1 MATPR
6 ILLLEDNPNDA
17 ELVELELRRG
27 GLEFEL
33 ERVWEKSRYLERLET
48 QPDLVISDYNLPG
61 FDGLSAFALLRERQH
76 ETPFI
81 LVSGA
86 LGEELAVDA
95 MRQGVTDYLLKDRLT
110 RLPNA
115 ARMALEQVR
124 LRREKEQLQQRLLRA
139 DRLESLG
146 QLAAGVA
153 HDLNNILLPI
163 MMAAEV
169 LPDSVH
175 GADGHELLA
184 TIRTSVE
191 RGAKVLKQLLAFG
204 RGTSGDRQ
212 TLRLKAALREV
223 SGLMR
228 ETFPRGITL
237 SAEVTDHDAEV
248 LADPTQIQQVL
259 LNLCVNARDAMPG
272 GGTLTLGLARS
283 EVDRALSSLYP
294 GAQPGPHAVLSVKD
308 TGSGIA
314 SADLDRIF
322 DPFYT
327 TKPIDQGT
335 GLGLS
340 SVLGIVR
347 GHGGFIQ
354 VDSTPGEGSE
364 FRVFLPIARGPD
376 PVERSALGGKPLLRN
391 DGLVLLVD
399 DEPMVRHVLRAGMS
413 RFGYRVLEASDGE
426 SGFERFRAEQSR
438 IGALVV
444 DLSMPRLDGIGLV
457 LRIRESGSDL
467 PVIAM
472 MGVAPSDQLRELE
485 RLGVRH
491 VLQKPFGLDVLLK
504 LLASIFGDGAATRAE
519 I

>member
-1 MATPR
+1 MQPLR

-33 ERVWEKSRYLERLET
+33 VRAWEQSRYLELLES
-48 QPDLVISDYNLPG
+48 PLDIVISDYNLPG
-61 FDGLSAFALLRERQH
+61 FDGLSAFALLREHQH

-86 LGEELAVDA
+86 LGEELAVAA
-95 MRQGVTDYLLKDRLT
+95 MRQGVSDYLLKDRLT

-115 ARMALEQVR
+115 VRVALEQAQ

-169 LPDSVH
+169 LPDSVQ
-175 GADGHELLA
+175 GEDGHELLA
-184 TIRTSVE
+184 TIRLSVE
-191 RGAKVLKQLLAFG
+191 RGAKILKQLLAFG
-204 RGTSGDRQ
+204 RGTSGEREC
-212 TLRLKAALREV
+212 LKVEAALREV
-223 SGLMR
+223 SALMR
-228 ETFPRGITL
+228 ETFPRGISL
-237 SAEVTDHDAEV
+237 QVQVTAPDAEV

-272 GGTLTLGLARS
+272 GGTLTLGLSRCD
-283 EVDRALSSLYP
+283 VDRETARLHP
-294 GAQPGPHAVLSVKD
+294 GSQAGPHAVLSVKD

-314 SADLDRIF
+314 AAELDRIF

-340 SVLGIVR
+340 SVLGIVK
-347 GHGGFIQ
+347 GHRGFIQ
-354 VDSTPGEGSE
+354 VESTPGVGSE
-364 FRVFLPIARGPD
+364 FRVYLPLASGQE
-376 PVERSALGGKPLLRN
+376 PVTGRPRRDSQSRFHQ
-391 DGLVLLVD
+391 GLVLLVD
-399 DEPMVRHVLRAGMS
+399 DEPTVRHVLRAGLG
-413 RFGYRVLEASDGE
+413 RVGYRVVEASDGE
-426 SGFERFRAEQSR
+426 GGLERFKAEGSR

-444 DLSMPRLDGIGLV
+444 DLSMPRLDGVGL
-457 LRIRESGSDL
+457 IRGIRALGSEL
-467 PVIAM
+467 PIIAM
-472 MGVAPSDQLRELE
+472 MGVAASEQLRELE
-485 RLGVRH
+485 TLGVRH
-491 VLQKPFGLDVLLK
+491 VLQKPFGLEDLLK
-504 LLASIFGDGAATRAE
+504 RLAPIFGDA
-519 I
+519 

>member
-1 MATPR
+1 MATTR

-17 ELVELELRRG
+17 ELVEIELRRG
-27 GLEFEL
+27 GLEVEL
-33 ERVWEKSRYLERLET
+33 VRVWDRTRYLELLESR
-48 QPDLVISDYNLPG
+48 PDLVISDYNLPG

-86 LGEELAVDA
+86 LGEELAVEA
-95 MRQGVTDYLLKDRLT
+95 MRKGVSDYLLKDRLT
-110 RLPNA
+110 RLPTA
-115 ARMALEQVR
+115 VRMALEQVR
-124 LRREKEQLQQRLLRA
+124 LRREKEQLQHRLLRA

-169 LPDSVH
+169 LPDAVH
-175 GADGHELLA
+175 GADGHELLE

-204 RGTSGDRQ
+204 RGTSGERQ
-212 TLRLKAALREV
+212 PVRLEAALREV

-228 ETFPRGITL
+228 ETFPRAITL
-237 SAEVTDHDAEV
+237 AAEVSAHDAEV
-248 LADPTQIQQVL
+248 LADPTQIQQIL
-259 LNLCVNARDAMPG
+259 LNLCVNARDAMSG

-283 EVDRALSSLYP
+283 EVDREMANQYLGS
-294 GAQPGPHAVLSVKD
+294 QPGLHAVLSVKD

-314 SADLDRIF
+314 PADLDRIF

-340 SVLGIVR
+340 SVLGIVK

-354 VDSTPGEGSE
+354 VESTLGAGSE
-364 FRVFLPIARGPD
+364 FRVFLPMARGAE
-376 PVERSALGGKPLLRN
+376 PVASRPPGGKQLRN
-391 DGLVLLVD
+391 ADGLVLLVD
-399 DEPMVRHVLRAGMS
+399 DEPTVRHVLRAGLS

-426 SGFERFRAEQSR
+426 SGLERFGAERSR

-444 DLSMPRLDGIGLV
+444 DLSMPRLDGVGLV
-457 LRIRESGSDL
+457 RSIREQGSDL
-467 PVIAM
+467 PIIAM
-472 MGVAPSDQLRELE
+472 MGVAPAEQLRELE

-491 VLQKPFGLDVLLK
+491 VLQKPFGLDDLLK
-504 LLASIFGDGAATRAE
+504 LLAAIFGSG
-519 I
+519 